1 MILFVVAGVGNAIQQ
16 LLLLLP
22 SCMATQLFPCDHC
35 SLLFEKEV
43 KLYNHNVK
51 RGSPNWCK
59 DCRKP
64 KTIELAC
71 EQCSK
76 VFQKKPSQVRKTK
89 HHYCSQSCAAF
100 WRNAHKST
108 GTQRSKMEFFLEEK
122 LKAVFPE
129 VSCLYNDVSAI
140 GAELDFYFP
149 EIRLAIELN
158 GIVHYEPIYGK
169 GTFERTQNRDK
180 QKLLFCCEAGIELI
194 IVPNLGNFSK
204 RTSEM
209 MWEIIKAIISSR
221 T

>member
-1 MILFVVAGVGNAIQQ
+1 
-16 LLLLLP
+16 
-22 SCMATQLFPCDHC
+22 
-35 SLLFEKEV
+35 
-43 KLYNHNVK
+43 
-51 RGSPNWCK
+51 
-59 DCRKP
+59 
-64 KTIELAC
+64 
-71 EQCSK
+71 
-76 VFQKKPSQVRKTK
+76 
-89 HHYCSQSCAAF
+89 
-100 WRNAHKST
+100 
-108 GTQRSKMEFFLEEK
+108 MEFFLEEK